1 MKSFKE
7 HLLDED
13 LRKWFGKGKEG
24 DWVRVGTDGEIKGEC
39 AREEGEG
46 KPKCMP
52 RSRAHGMDKDDR
64 AKAARRKRREDPVAD
79 RKGKGG
85 KPVMVA
91 TEETDKKATKADLYK
106 AYSQG
111 MKMTSGTAAHTA
123 HLEKIRKMRKEL
135 RMDEETLYEKN
146 VPTKPALWAKYKAQ
160 AKAKFDVYPSAY
172 ANGWASKMYKK
183 AGGGWKSV
191 SESLESKIAEAC
203 WSGYKQVGMKKKGKK
218 VVPDCVPEEMVS
230 VQPMDGPTGSMFA
243 MKKEGKEH
251 SWKSEGHYTKDGKEW
266 TGPQHAHNGQV
277 MTGEKHTADSQNL
290 YHFKELPK
298 DVKKKILDD
307 MNLDE
312 SKAQARIDLEKYTK
326 QFLKK
331 GGKVTQLKPQRKK
344 YRQGMEFGS
353 KHIGSARE
361 IDSTGS
367 TVVGKNRK
375 IHTPGSRPDIR
386 NAKKEDID
394 LSDDP
399 ILEKL
404 DATKNSIGDYVKDF
418 KKSDAPQFKGKSSS
432 KRRQMAIA
440 AYLGSKRR
448 DGERKLGEEIKYNS
462 DMGAMD
468 WGTPAGTDYMKDV
481 TPGQKNPKEDPVK
494 PLEQSTLKK
503 LNVKDEYVR
512 EETEAG
518 ETKAEYRKD
527 NAKEAPELGD
537 YALTKQ
543 DIKELEHEADA
554 ITWEQAIELG
564 MYDPDELEDDL
575 NSADPHD
582 EVNITEVLS
591 VQGRLKRKFTARK
604 NRQRLKVARG
614 IALRRGSSP
623 DRLKK
628 RAQRGAKGM
637 IYKRLLKGRDKS
649 KLPPAEKGRLE
660 KLIGMYAPLV
670 SRLAQR
676 MLPGMRKLEINRM
689 KNRKGGAQKAKKYK
703 AAKPTAKK
711 QTAKKFKI
719 KR

>member
-1 MKSFKE
+1 MKSFKD
-7 HLLDED
+7 HLDEGGLWD
-13 LRKWFGKGKEG
+13 NIHAKRKRIKAGSKERMRKPGSKGAPTAQ
-24 DWVRVGTDGEIKGEC
+24 DFRNSQN
-39 AREEGEG
+39 EG
-46 KPKCMP
+46 K
-52 RSRAHGMDKDDR
+52 
-64 AKAARRKRREDPVAD
+64 
-79 RKGKGG
+79 
-85 KPVMVA
+85 
-91 TEETDKKATKADLYK
+91 
-106 AYSQG
+106 Q
-111 MKMTSGTAAHTA
+111 
-123 HLEKIRKMRKEL
+123 
-135 RMDEETLYEKN
+135 
-146 VPTKPALWAKYKAQ
+146 
-160 AKAKFDVYPSAY
+160 
-172 ANGWASKMYKK
+172 
-183 AGGGWKSV
+183 
-191 SESLESKIAEAC
+191 
-203 WSGYKQVGMKKKGKK
+203 
-218 VVPDCVPEEMVS
+218 
-230 VQPMDGPTGSMFA
+230 
-243 MKKEGKEH
+243 H

-290 YHFKELPK
+290 YHYKELSAE
-298 DVKKKILDD
+298 V
-307 MNLDE
+307 
-312 SKAQARIDLEKYTK
+312 
-326 QFLKK
+326 
-331 GGKVTQLKPQRKK
+331 RKK
-344 YRQGMEFGS
+344 
-353 KHIGSARE
+353 
-361 IDSTGS
+361 
-367 TVVGKNRK
+367 V
-375 IHTPGSRPDIR
+375 
-386 NAKKEDID
+386 AKTIE
-394 LSDDP
+394 
-399 ILEKL
+399 EKL

-418 KKSDAPQFKGKSSS
+418 KKSDAPQFKGASKS

-527 NAKEAPELGD
+527 NAEEAPELGD

-554 ITWEQAIELG
+554 ITWEQAIALG
-564 MYDPDELEDDL
+564 MYDPNELEDDL

>member
-1 MKSFKE
+1 MKSFKD
-7 HLLDED
+7 HL
-13 LRKWFGKGKEG
+13 
-24 DWVRVGTDGEIKGEC
+24 
-39 AREEGEG
+39 EEGGLWDNIHAKRKRIKAGSKERMRKPGSKGAPTAQDFRDSQNEG
-46 KPKCMP
+46 K
-52 RSRAHGMDKDDR
+52 
-64 AKAARRKRREDPVAD
+64 
-79 RKGKGG
+79 
-85 KPVMVA
+85 
-91 TEETDKKATKADLYK
+91 
-106 AYSQG
+106 Q
-111 MKMTSGTAAHTA
+111 
-123 HLEKIRKMRKEL
+123 
-135 RMDEETLYEKN
+135 
-146 VPTKPALWAKYKAQ
+146 
-160 AKAKFDVYPSAY
+160 
-172 ANGWASKMYKK
+172 
-183 AGGGWKSV
+183 
-191 SESLESKIAEAC
+191 
-203 WSGYKQVGMKKKGKK
+203 
-218 VVPDCVPEEMVS
+218 
-230 VQPMDGPTGSMFA
+230 
-243 MKKEGKEH
+243 H

-290 YHFKELPK
+290 YHYKELSKEAQDKVEKKHEIKEEEGKSLNNYQKTVNRNDLKKAEQKAKLKKSK
-298 DVKKKILDD
+298 DKPGFGSSPLRLSNTIGRTASQKYSTASGKKI
-307 MNLDE
+307 
-312 SKAQARIDLEKYTK
+312 KATKYHPGAPDPEAAKRRKAIEKHQARKAEKDYWDDDTDYTK
-326 QFLKK
+326 GCPL
-331 GGKVTQLKPQRKK
+331 
-344 YRQGMEFGS
+344 
-353 KHIGSARE
+353 
-361 IDSTGS
+361 
-367 TVVGKNRK
+367 
-375 IHTPGSRPDIR
+375 
-386 NAKKEDID
+386 
-394 LSDDP
+394 
-399 ILEKL
+399 LEKL
-404 DATKNSIGDYVKDF
+404 DASKNSIGDYVKDF
-418 KKSDAPQFKGKSSS
+418 SKSDAPQFKGKSSS

-448 DGERKLGEEIKYNS
+448 AGERKLGEEIKYNS

-543 DIKELEHEADA
+543 DIKELEQEADA

-591 VQGRLKRKFTARK
+591 IQGRLKRKFTARK

-628 RAQRGAKGM
+628 RAQRGAKGL

-689 KNRKGGAQKAKKYK
+689 KNRKGGAQKVKKYK

-711 QTAKKFKI
+711 QTAKKFNI

>member
-1 MKSFKE
+1 MQTEKKKMPMKNFKE
-7 HLLDED
+7 FTEEKEKGVD
-13 LRKWFGKGKEG
+13 GKACWKGYK
-24 DWVRVGTDGEIKGEC
+24 RMGTK
-39 AREEGEG
+39 
-46 KPKCMP
+46 K
-52 RSRAHGMDKDDR
+52 
-64 AKAARRKRREDPVAD
+64 
-79 RKGKGG
+79 KGG
-85 KPVMVA
+85 KTV
-91 TEETDKKATKADLYK
+91 D
-106 AYSQG
+106 
-111 MKMTSGTAAHTA
+111 
-123 HLEKIRKMRKEL
+123 
-135 RMDEETLYEKN
+135 N
-146 VPTKPALWAKYKAQ
+146 
-160 AKAKFDVYPSAY
+160 
-172 ANGWASKMYKK
+172 
-183 AGGGWKSV
+183 
-191 SESLESKIAEAC
+191 
-203 WSGYKQVGMKKKGKK
+203 
-218 VVPDCVPEEMVS
+218 CVPMEDVAS
-230 VQPMDGPTGSMFA
+230 VQPMSGPTGSMFA

-277 MTGEKHTADSQNL
+277 MTGKKHTADSQNL
-290 YHFKELPK
+290 YHYKELSAE
-298 DVKKKILDD
+298 I
-307 MNLDE
+307 
-312 SKAQARIDLEKYTK
+312 
-326 QFLKK
+326 
-331 GGKVTQLKPQRKK
+331 RKK
-344 YRQGMEFGS
+344 
-353 KHIGSARE
+353 
-361 IDSTGS
+361 
-367 TVVGKNRK
+367 V
-375 IHTPGSRPDIR
+375 
-386 NAKKEDID
+386 AKTIE
-394 LSDDP
+394 
-399 ILEKL
+399 EKL
-404 DATKNSIGDYVKDF
+404 DATKDSIGDYVKDF
-418 KKSDAPQFKGKSSS
+418 KKSDAPQFKGRSST

-448 DGERKLGEEIKYNS
+448 DGERKLGETIKYNS

-481 TPGQKNPKEDPVK
+481 TPGQKNPKESPIK

-503 LNVKDEYVR
+503 LNVKDEYVK

-527 NAKEAPELGD
+527 NAEKAPELGD

-543 DIKELEHEADA
+543 DIIELEQEAEH

-564 MYDPDELEDDL
+564 MYDPNELEDDL

-591 VQGRLKRKFTARK
+591 IQGRMKRRFTARK

-689 KNRKGGAQKAKKYK
+689 KNRKGGAQKTKKYK
-703 AAKPTAKK
+703 AARPTAKK

>member
-1 MKSFKE
+1 MKSFKD

-39 AREEGEG
+39 AREKGEG

-91 TEETDKKATKADLYK
+91 TEENSLEERKRGLWDNIRAKRARGGKPAKKGSN
-106 AYSQG
+106 AYPDE
-111 MKMTSGTAAHTA
+111 
-123 HLEKIRKMRKEL
+123 LEKIRMA
-135 RMDEETLYEKN
+135 EEDLHEKN

-183 AGGGWKSV
+183 AGGGWKTV
-191 SESLESKIAEAC
+191 SESSEVDEAC

-218 VVPDCVPEEMVS
+218 VVPDCVPEELVS

-290 YHFKELPK
+290 YHYKELSK
-298 DVKKKILDD
+298 EAQDKVEKKHEKIDEGIVDTVLKSKTLNRKNYSLAATELKKRMDADKNKKKETHAYDV
-307 MNLDE
+307 
-312 SKAQARIDLEKYTK
+312 ARMHRNVDH
-326 QFLKK
+326 
-331 GGKVTQLKPQRKK
+331 RKLSTMVAGDWI
-344 YRQGMEFGS
+344 QG
-353 KHIGSARE
+353 
-361 IDSTGS
+361 
-367 TVVGKNRK
+367 
-375 IHTPGSRPDIR
+375 
-386 NAKKEDID
+386 
-394 LSDDP
+394 DP

-404 DATKNSIGDYVKDF
+404 DPSMGIKKYIGDF
-418 KKSDAPQFKGKSSS
+418 SKSDAPQFKGASSA
-432 KRRQMAIA
+432 KRRRMAVA
-440 AYLGSKRR
+440 AYLGAKRKKN
-448 DGERKLGEEIKYNS
+448 EKALGEGIKYDSN
-462 DMGAMD
+462 MGAMD
-468 WGTPAGTDYMKDV
+468 WGTPEGTEYMKDV
-481 TPGQKNPKEDPVK
+481 TPGEESKKKKKVK
-494 PLEQSTLKK
+494 
-503 LNVKDEYVR
+503 
-512 EETEAG
+512 EETEAHA
-518 ETKAEYRKD
+518 TKADYRKD
-527 NAKEAPELGD
+527 NAEEAPELGD

-543 DIKELEHEADA
+543 DIKELELEADA

-564 MYDPDELEDDL
+564 MYDPNELEDDL

-591 VQGRLKRKFTARK
+591 VQGRLKRKFAARK
-604 NRQRLKVARG
+604 NKQKLRVARN

-628 RAQRGAKGM
+628 RATRGARGM
-637 IYKRLLKGRDKS
+637 VYKRLLKGRDRS
-649 KLPPAEKGRLE
+649 SLPPAEKGRLE

-670 SRLAQR
+670 SRLAVR
-676 MLPGMRKLEINRM
+676 MLPGMRKMEINRM
-689 KNRKGGAQKAKKYK
+689 KNRKGGSAQKSKKYK
-703 AAKPTAKK
+703 AATPVRKTSQK
-711 QTAKKFKI
+711 AKKFKV

>member
-1 MKSFKE
+1 MKNFKE
-7 HLLDED
+7 YLLDED

-24 DWVRVGTDGEIKGEC
+24 DWVRVGTDGKIKGEC

-52 RSRAHGMDKDDR
+52 RSRAHGMDKEDR

-85 KPVMVA
+85 KPIMVA
-91 TEETDKKATKADLYK
+91 TKKETQKEEVENKPTKADLYK

-111 MKMTSGTAAHTA
+111 MKMTSGTPAHKA
-123 HLEKIRKMRKEL
+123 HLEKIKKIRKDLGMN
-135 RMDEETLYEKN
+135 EENLHEKN

-191 SESLESKIAEAC
+191 SEGVESGVAEAC
-203 WSGYKQVGMKKKGKK
+203 WSGYKKKGMKKKGDK
-218 VVPDCVPEEMVS
+218 VVPNCVP
-230 VQPMDGPTGSMFA
+230 
-243 MKKEGKEH
+243 EGKEH

-266 TGPQHAHNGQV
+266 TGPQHAHDGQV
-277 MTGEKHTADSQNL
+277 MTGKKHTADSQNL
-290 YHFKELPK
+290 YHFKELDK
-298 DVKKKILDD
+298 DVQKKILDKMD
-307 MNLDE
+307 LDE
-312 SKAQARIDLEKYTK
+312 SKVQLRIDLEKQYK
-326 QFLKK
+326 EYAKK
-331 GGKVTQLKPQRKK
+331 GGKVTQLKPQKKK

-361 IDSTGS
+361 IDGGS
-367 TVVGKNRK
+367 SPKGSVGRNRK
-375 IHTPGSRPDIR
+375 VHSPGARPDIR
-386 NAKKEDID
+386 NTNKEEIQ
-394 LSDDP
+394 LSGCP
-399 ILEKL
+399 LLEKL
-404 DATKNSIGDYVKDF
+404 KPSMGIKKYIGDF
-418 KKSDAPQFKGKSSS
+418 SKSDAPQFKGKSSA
-432 KRRQMAIA
+432 KRRQMAVA

-448 DGERKLGEEIKYNS
+448 DGERKLGEEIKY
-462 DMGAMD
+462 DATMGAMD
-468 WGTPAGTDYMKDV
+468 WGTPEGTEYMKDV
-481 TPGQKNPKEDPVK
+481 TPGEKSKTKKKVK
-494 PLEQSTLKK
+494 
-503 LNVKDEYVR
+503 

-527 NAKEAPELGD
+527 NAEKAPELGD

-543 DIKELEHEADA
+543 DIAELEYEADH
-554 ITWEQAIELG
+554 IT
-564 MYDPDELEDDL
+564 YDMAVEYGAFDDDEDEE
-575 NSADPHD
+575 P

-591 VQGRLKRKFTARK
+591 VQGRLKRKFAARK
-604 NRQRLKVARG
+604 NRQKLKVARG

-628 RAQRGAKGM
+628 RATRGARGAV
-637 IYKRLLKGRDKS
+637 YKRLLKGRDKS

-670 SRLAQR
+670 SRLAVR
-676 MLPGMRKLEINRM
+676 MLPGMRKMEINRM

-703 AAKPTAKK
+703 AAKPVAKK
-711 QTAKKFKI
+711 QTAKKYRV

>member
-1 MKSFKE
+1 MKNFKDY
-7 HLLDED
+7 LLDED

-24 DWVRVGTDGEIKGEC
+24 DWVRVGTDGKIKGEC

-52 RSRAHGMDKDDR
+52 RSRAHGMDKEDR

-85 KPVMVA
+85 KPIMVA
-91 TEETDKKATKADLYK
+91 TKKETQKEEVENKPTKADLYK

-111 MKMTSGTAAHTA
+111 MKMTSGTPAHKA
-123 HLEKIRKMRKEL
+123 HLEKIKKIRKDLGMN
-135 RMDEETLYEKN
+135 EENLHEKN
-146 VPTKPALWAKYKAQ
+146 VPTKPALWSKYKAQ

-191 SESLESKIAEAC
+191 SEGVESGVAEAC
-203 WSGYKQVGMKKKGKK
+203 WSGYKQKGMKKKGAK
-218 VVPDCVPEEMVS
+218 VVPNCVPEEKNGEELGNKLLQAVKEM
-230 VQPMDGPTGSMFA
+230 
-243 MKKEGKEH
+243 KEGKEH

-266 TGPQHAHNGQV
+266 TGPQHAHDGQV
-277 MTGEKHTADSQNL
+277 MTGKKHTADSQNL
-290 YHFKELPK
+290 YHYKELSPE
-298 DVKKKILDD
+298 V
-307 MNLDE
+307 
-312 SKAQARIDLEKYTK
+312 
-326 QFLKK
+326 
-331 GGKVTQLKPQRKK
+331 RKK
-344 YRQGMEFGS
+344 V
-353 KHIGSARE
+353 A
-361 IDSTGS
+361 
-367 TVVGKNRK
+367 KN
-375 IHTPGSRPDIR
+375 I
-386 NAKKEDID
+386 E
-394 LSDDP
+394 
-399 ILEKL
+399 EKL
-404 DATKNSIGDYVKDF
+404 DATKDSIGDYVKDF
-418 KKSDAPQFKGKSSS
+418 KKSDAPQFKGKSST
-432 KRRQMAIA
+432 KRRQMAVA

-481 TPGQKNPKEDPVK
+481 TPGQKNPKEAPIK

-503 LNVKDEYVR
+503 LNVKDEYVK

-527 NAKEAPELGD
+527 NAEDAPELGD

-543 DIKELEHEADA
+543 DIAELEYEADHL
-554 ITWEQAIELG
+554 T
-564 MYDPDELEDDL
+564 YDMALEYGAFDDDEDEDEE
-575 NSADPHD
+575 P

-591 VQGRLKRKFTARK
+591 VQGRMKRRFAARK

-628 RAQRGAKGM
+628 RATRGARGAV
-637 IYKRLLKGRDKS
+637 YKRLLKGRDKS

-660 KLIGMYAPLV
+660 KLIKMYTPLV
-670 SRLAQR
+670 SRLATR
-676 MLPGMRKLEINRM
+676 MLPGMRKMEINRM
-689 KNRKGGAQKAKKYK
+689 KNRKGGTQKAKKYK
-703 AAKPTAKK
+703 AAKPVAKK
-711 QTAKKFKI
+711 QTAKKYRV

>member
-1 MKSFKE
+1 MKSFKD

-39 AREEGEG
+39 AREKGEG

-64 AKAARRKRREDPVAD
+64 AKAARRKRRKDPVAD
-79 RKGKGG
+79 RPGKGG

-91 TEETDKKATKADLYK
+91 TEETI
-106 AYSQG
+106 S
-111 MKMTSGTAAHTA
+111 
-123 HLEKIRKMRKEL
+123 
-135 RMDEETLYEKN
+135 EKN

-191 SESLESKIAEAC
+191 SEGVEAGVAEAC
-203 WSGYKQVGMKKKGKK
+203 WSGYKKKGMKKKGDRI
-218 VVPDCVPEEMVS
+218 VPNCVPEEKNGEELGNKLLQAVKEM
-230 VQPMDGPTGSMFA
+230 
-243 MKKEGKEH
+243 KEGKEH

-266 TGPQHAHNGQV
+266 TGPQHAHDGQV

-290 YHFKELPK
+290 YHYKELSPE
-298 DVKKKILDD
+298 V
-307 MNLDE
+307 
-312 SKAQARIDLEKYTK
+312 
-326 QFLKK
+326 
-331 GGKVTQLKPQRKK
+331 RKK
-344 YRQGMEFGS
+344 
-353 KHIGSARE
+353 
-361 IDSTGS
+361 
-367 TVVGKNRK
+367 V
-375 IHTPGSRPDIR
+375 
-386 NAKKEDID
+386 AKTIE
-394 LSDDP
+394 
-399 ILEKL
+399 EKL

-418 KKSDAPQFKGKSSS
+418 SKSDAPQFKGKSSS

-468 WGTPAGTDYMKDV
+468 WGTPAGTEYMKDV
-481 TPGQKNPKEDPVK
+481 TPGEKKKKKVK
-494 PLEQSTLKK
+494 
-503 LNVKDEYVR
+503 

-527 NAKEAPELGD
+527 NAEEAPELGD

-543 DIKELEHEADA
+543 DIKELELEADA
-554 ITWEQAIELG
+554 ITWEQAVELG
-564 MYDPDELEDDL
+564 MYDPNELEDDL

-591 VQGRLKRKFTARK
+591 VQGRLKRKFAARK
-604 NRQRLKVARG
+604 NKQKLKVARN

-628 RAQRGAKGM
+628 RATRGARGM
-637 IYKRLLKGRDKS
+637 VYKRLLKGRDRS
-649 KLPPAEKGRLE
+649 SLPPAEKGRLE
-660 KLIGMYAPLV
+660 KLIKMYTPLV
-670 SRLAQR
+670 SRLAVR
-676 MLPGMRKLEINRM
+676 MLPGMRKMEINRM
-689 KNRKGGAQKAKKYK
+689 KNRKGGAAQKSKKYK
-703 AAKPTAKK
+703 AAAPVRKTSQK
-711 QTAKKFKI
+711 AKKFKV

>member
-1 MKSFKE
+1 MKSFKDFTE
-7 HLLDED
+7 EKEKGVD
-13 LRKWFGKGKEG
+13 GKACWKGYK
-24 DWVRVGTDGEIKGEC
+24 RMGTK
-39 AREEGEG
+39 
-46 KPKCMP
+46 K
-52 RSRAHGMDKDDR
+52 
-64 AKAARRKRREDPVAD
+64 
-79 RKGKGG
+79 KGG
-85 KPVMVA
+85 KTV
-91 TEETDKKATKADLYK
+91 D
-106 AYSQG
+106 
-111 MKMTSGTAAHTA
+111 
-123 HLEKIRKMRKEL
+123 
-135 RMDEETLYEKN
+135 N
-146 VPTKPALWAKYKAQ
+146 
-160 AKAKFDVYPSAY
+160 
-172 ANGWASKMYKK
+172 
-183 AGGGWKSV
+183 
-191 SESLESKIAEAC
+191 
-203 WSGYKQVGMKKKGKK
+203 
-218 VVPDCVPEEMVS
+218 CVPMEDVAS
-230 VQPMDGPTGSMFA
+230 VQPMSGPTGSMFA

-290 YHFKELPK
+290 YHYKELSAEIR
-298 DVKKKILDD
+298 KKVAKTI
-307 MNLDE
+307 E
-312 SKAQARIDLEKYTK
+312 EQKYTN
-326 QFLKK
+326 
-331 GGKVTQLKPQRKK
+331 TQLRATKQELRRPKTIAKNQKDQLPNTYGHSFVGSQTGAKPPKRLKGYDAKKVAARQGIERHLERKRKK
-344 YRQGMEFGS
+344 DYW
-353 KHIGSARE
+353 
-361 IDSTGS
+361 
-367 TVVGKNRK
+367 
-375 IHTPGSRPDIR
+375 
-386 NAKKEDID
+386 
-394 LSDDP
+394 DDDTDYTKGCP

-448 DGERKLGEEIKYNS
+448 DGERKLGETIKYNS

-527 NAKEAPELGD
+527 NAEEAPELGD

-591 VQGRLKRKFTARK
+591 IQGRLKRKFTARK

-689 KNRKGGAQKAKKYK
+689 KNRKGGAQKTKKYK
-703 AAKPTAKK
+703 AARPTAKK

>member
-1 MKSFKE
+1 MKNFKE
-7 HLLDED
+7 YLLDED

-24 DWVRVGTDGEIKGEC
+24 DWVRVGTDGKIKGEC

-52 RSRAHGMDKDDR
+52 RSRAHGMDKEDR

-85 KPVMVA
+85 KPVMVK
-91 TEETDKKATKADLYK
+91 TEETIEEKKRGLWDNIRAKRARGGKPAKKGSKNYPDE
-106 AYSQG
+106 
-111 MKMTSGTAAHTA
+111 
-123 HLEKIRKMRKEL
+123 LEKIRMA
-135 RMDEETLYEKN
+135 EEDLHEKN

-191 SESLESKIAEAC
+191 SEGVESGVAEAC
-203 WSGYKQVGMKKKGKK
+203 WSGYKKKGMKKKGDKI
-218 VVPDCVPEEMVS
+218 VPNCVP
-230 VQPMDGPTGSMFA
+230 
-243 MKKEGKEH
+243 EGKEH

-277 MTGEKHTADSQNL
+277 MTGKKHTADSQNL
-290 YHFKELPK
+290 YHYKELSAE
-298 DVKKKILDD
+298 I
-307 MNLDE
+307 
-312 SKAQARIDLEKYTK
+312 
-326 QFLKK
+326 
-331 GGKVTQLKPQRKK
+331 RKK
-344 YRQGMEFGS
+344 
-353 KHIGSARE
+353 
-361 IDSTGS
+361 
-367 TVVGKNRK
+367 V
-375 IHTPGSRPDIR
+375 
-386 NAKKEDID
+386 AKTIE
-394 LSDDP
+394 
-399 ILEKL
+399 EKL
-404 DATKNSIGDYVKDF
+404 DATKDSIGDYVKDF
-418 KKSDAPQFKGKSSS
+418 KKSDAPQFKGKSST
-432 KRRQMAIA
+432 KRRQMAVA

-481 TPGQKNPKEDPVK
+481 TPGQKNPKEAPIK

-503 LNVKDEYVR
+503 LNVKDEYVK

-527 NAKEAPELGD
+527 NAEKAPELGD

-543 DIKELEHEADA
+543 DIAELEYEADHL
-554 ITWEQAIELG
+554 T
-564 MYDPDELEDDL
+564 YDMALEYGAFEDD
-575 NSADPHD
+575 DDEDEEP

-591 VQGRLKRKFTARK
+591 VQGRMKRRFAARK

-628 RAQRGAKGM
+628 RATRGARGAV
-637 IYKRLLKGRDKS
+637 YKRLLKGRDKS

-660 KLIGMYAPLV
+660 KLIKMYTPLV
-670 SRLAQR
+670 SRLAVR
-676 MLPGMRKLEINRM
+676 MLPGMRKMEINRM

-703 AAKPTAKK
+703 AAKPVAKK
-711 QTAKKFKI
+711 QTAKKYRV

>member
-1 MKSFKE
+1 MKSFKD
-7 HLLDED
+7 HLDEGGLWD
-13 LRKWFGKGKEG
+13 N
-24 DWVRVGTDGEIKGEC
+24 I
-39 AREEGEG
+39 
-46 KPKCMP
+46 
-52 RSRAHGMDKDDR
+52 H
-64 AKAARRKRREDPVAD
+64 AKRKRIKAGSKERM
-79 RKGKGG
+79 RKPGSKGAPTAQDFRDSQNEEKEKGLDGKACWKGYKLMGTKKKGG
-85 KPVMVA
+85 KTV
-91 TEETDKKATKADLYK
+91 D
-106 AYSQG
+106 
-111 MKMTSGTAAHTA
+111 
-123 HLEKIRKMRKEL
+123 
-135 RMDEETLYEKN
+135 N
-146 VPTKPALWAKYKAQ
+146 
-160 AKAKFDVYPSAY
+160 
-172 ANGWASKMYKK
+172 
-183 AGGGWKSV
+183 
-191 SESLESKIAEAC
+191 
-203 WSGYKQVGMKKKGKK
+203 
-218 VVPDCVPEEMVS
+218 CVPESKDAEELGNKLLQAVKEM
-230 VQPMDGPTGSMFA
+230 
-243 MKKEGKEH
+243 KEGKQH

-277 MTGEKHTADSQNL
+277 MTGKKHTADSQNL
-290 YHFKELPK
+290 YHYKELSAE
-298 DVKKKILDD
+298 V
-307 MNLDE
+307 
-312 SKAQARIDLEKYTK
+312 
-326 QFLKK
+326 
-331 GGKVTQLKPQRKK
+331 RKK
-344 YRQGMEFGS
+344 
-353 KHIGSARE
+353 
-361 IDSTGS
+361 
-367 TVVGKNRK
+367 V
-375 IHTPGSRPDIR
+375 
-386 NAKKEDID
+386 AKTIE
-394 LSDDP
+394 
-399 ILEKL
+399 EKL
-404 DATKNSIGDYVKDF
+404 DATKNSIGDYVRDF
-418 KKSDAPQFKGKSSS
+418 KKSDAPQFKGASKS

-440 AYLGSKRR
+440 AYLSSKRR

-527 NAKEAPELGD
+527 NADEAPELGD

-543 DIKELEHEADA
+543 DIKELEQEADA

-591 VQGRLKRKFTARK
+591 IQGRLKRKFNARK

>member
-1 MKSFKE
+1 MKSFKD
-7 HLLDED
+7 HLDEGGLWD
-13 LRKWFGKGKEG
+13 N
-24 DWVRVGTDGEIKGEC
+24 I
-39 AREEGEG
+39 
-46 KPKCMP
+46 
-52 RSRAHGMDKDDR
+52 H
-64 AKAARRKRREDPVAD
+64 AKRKRIKAGSKERM
-79 RKGKGG
+79 RKPGSKGAPTAQDFRDSQNEEKEKGLDGKACWKGYKLMGTKKKGG
-85 KPVMVA
+85 KTV
-91 TEETDKKATKADLYK
+91 D
-106 AYSQG
+106 
-111 MKMTSGTAAHTA
+111 
-123 HLEKIRKMRKEL
+123 
-135 RMDEETLYEKN
+135 N
-146 VPTKPALWAKYKAQ
+146 
-160 AKAKFDVYPSAY
+160 
-172 ANGWASKMYKK
+172 
-183 AGGGWKSV
+183 
-191 SESLESKIAEAC
+191 
-203 WSGYKQVGMKKKGKK
+203 
-218 VVPDCVPEEMVS
+218 CVPESKDAEELGNKLLQAVKEM
-230 VQPMDGPTGSMFA
+230 
-243 MKKEGKEH
+243 KEGKQH

-277 MTGEKHTADSQNL
+277 MTGKKHTADSQNL
-290 YHFKELPK
+290 YHYKELSAE
-298 DVKKKILDD
+298 V
-307 MNLDE
+307 
-312 SKAQARIDLEKYTK
+312 
-326 QFLKK
+326 
-331 GGKVTQLKPQRKK
+331 RKK
-344 YRQGMEFGS
+344 
-353 KHIGSARE
+353 
-361 IDSTGS
+361 
-367 TVVGKNRK
+367 V
-375 IHTPGSRPDIR
+375 
-386 NAKKEDID
+386 AKTIE
-394 LSDDP
+394 
-399 ILEKL
+399 EKL
-404 DATKNSIGDYVKDF
+404 DATKNSIGDYVRDF
-418 KKSDAPQFKGKSSS
+418 KKSDAPQFKGASKS

-440 AYLGSKRR
+440 AYLSSKRR

-527 NAKEAPELGD
+527 NADEAPELGD

-591 VQGRLKRKFTARK
+591 IQGRLKRKFTARK

-628 RAQRGAKGM
+628 RAQRGAKGL

-703 AAKPTAKK
+703 AARPTAKK

>member
-1 MKSFKE
+1 MKSFKD

-24 DWVRVGTDGEIKGEC
+24 DWVRVGTDGKIKGEC

-52 RSRAHGMDKDDR
+52 RSRAHGMDKEDR
-64 AKAARRKRREDPVAD
+64 AKSARRKRREDPVAD

-85 KPVMVA
+85 KPVMVK
-91 TEETDKKATKADLYK
+91 TEETL
-106 AYSQG
+106 
-111 MKMTSGTAAHTA
+111 H
-123 HLEKIRKMRKEL
+123 
-135 RMDEETLYEKN
+135 EKN
-146 VPTKPALWAKYKAQ
+146 VPTKPALWSKYKAQ

-191 SESLESKIAEAC
+191 SEGVESGVAEAC
-203 WSGYKQVGMKKKGKK
+203 WSGYKKKGMKKKGDK
-218 VVPDCVPEEMVS
+218 VVPNCVPEEMIS
-230 VQPMDGPTGSMFA
+230 VQPMSGPTGSMFA
-243 MKKEGKEH
+243 MNKEGKEH

-266 TGPQHAHNGQV
+266 TGDQHAHNGQV
-277 MTGEKHTADSQNL
+277 MTGKKHTADSQNL
-290 YHFKELPK
+290 YHYKELSAE
-298 DVKKKILDD
+298 I
-307 MNLDE
+307 
-312 SKAQARIDLEKYTK
+312 
-326 QFLKK
+326 
-331 GGKVTQLKPQRKK
+331 RKK
-344 YRQGMEFGS
+344 
-353 KHIGSARE
+353 
-361 IDSTGS
+361 
-367 TVVGKNRK
+367 V
-375 IHTPGSRPDIR
+375 
-386 NAKKEDID
+386 AKTIE
-394 LSDDP
+394 
-399 ILEKL
+399 EKL
-404 DATKNSIGDYVKDF
+404 DATKDSIGDYVKDF
-418 KKSDAPQFKGKSSS
+418 KKSDAPQFKGKSST
-432 KRRQMAIA
+432 KRRQMAVA

-448 DGERKLGEEIKYNS
+448 DGERKLGETIKY
-462 DMGAMD
+462 DATMGAMD
-468 WGTPAGTDYMKDV
+468 WGTPEGTEYMKDV
-481 TPGQKNPKEDPVK
+481 TPGEESKKKKKVK
-494 PLEQSTLKK
+494 
-503 LNVKDEYVR
+503 

-518 ETKAEYRKD
+518 ETKSEYRKD
-527 NAKEAPELGD
+527 NAEKAPELGD

-543 DIKELEHEADA
+543 DIIELEQEADA
-554 ITWEQAIELG
+554 ITWEHAVELG
-564 MYDPDELEDDL
+564 MYDPNELEDDL

-582 EVNITEVLS
+582 DVNITEVLS

-670 SRLAQR
+670 SRLATR

-703 AAKPTAKK
+703 AAKPVAKK
-711 QTAKKFKI
+711 QTAKKYRV

>member
-1 MKSFKE
+1 MKNFKDY
-7 HLLDED
+7 LLDED

-24 DWVRVGTDGEIKGEC
+24 DWVRVGTDGKIKGEC

-52 RSRAHGMDKDDR
+52 RSRAHGMDKEDR

-85 KPVMVA
+85 KPVMVK
-91 TEETDKKATKADLYK
+91 TEETL
-106 AYSQG
+106 
-111 MKMTSGTAAHTA
+111 H
-123 HLEKIRKMRKEL
+123 
-135 RMDEETLYEKN
+135 EKN
-146 VPTKPALWAKYKAQ
+146 VPTKPALWSKYKAQ

-191 SESLESKIAEAC
+191 SEGVEAGVAEAC
-203 WSGYKQVGMKKKGKK
+203 WSGYKKKGMKKKGDKI
-218 VVPDCVPEEMVS
+218 VPNCVP
-230 VQPMDGPTGSMFA
+230 
-243 MKKEGKEH
+243 EGKEH

-266 TGPQHAHNGQV
+266 TGPQHAHDGQV
-277 MTGEKHTADSQNL
+277 MTGKKHTADSQNL
-290 YHFKELPK
+290 YHYKELSPE
-298 DVKKKILDD
+298 V
-307 MNLDE
+307 
-312 SKAQARIDLEKYTK
+312 
-326 QFLKK
+326 
-331 GGKVTQLKPQRKK
+331 RKK
-344 YRQGMEFGS
+344 V
-353 KHIGSARE
+353 A
-361 IDSTGS
+361 
-367 TVVGKNRK
+367 KN
-375 IHTPGSRPDIR
+375 I
-386 NAKKEDID
+386 E
-394 LSDDP
+394 
-399 ILEKL
+399 EKL
-404 DATKNSIGDYVKDF
+404 DATKDSIGDYVKDF
-418 KKSDAPQFKGKSSS
+418 KKSDAPQFKGKSST
-432 KRRQMAIA
+432 KRRQMAVA

-481 TPGQKNPKEDPVK
+481 TPGQKNPKEAPIK

-503 LNVKDEYVR
+503 LNVKDEYVK

-527 NAKEAPELGD
+527 NAEDAPELGD

-543 DIKELEHEADA
+543 DIIELEQEADA
-554 ITWEQAIELG
+554 ITWEHAIELG
-564 MYDPDELEDDL
+564 MYDPNELEDDL

-582 EVNITEVLS
+582 DVNITEVLS

-670 SRLAQR
+670 SRLATR

-703 AAKPTAKK
+703 AAKPVAKK
-711 QTAKKFKI
+711 QTAKKYRV

>member
-1 MKSFKE
+1 MKSFKD
-7 HLLDED
+7 HL
-13 LRKWFGKGKEG
+13 
-24 DWVRVGTDGEIKGEC
+24 
-39 AREEGEG
+39 EEGG
-46 KPKCMP
+46 LWDNI
-52 RSRAHGMDKDDR
+52 H
-64 AKAARRKRREDPVAD
+64 AKRKRIKAGSKERM
-79 RKGKGG
+79 RKPGSKGAPTAQDFRDSQNEEKEKGLDGKACWKGYKLMGTKKKGG
-85 KPVMVA
+85 KTV
-91 TEETDKKATKADLYK
+91 D
-106 AYSQG
+106 
-111 MKMTSGTAAHTA
+111 
-123 HLEKIRKMRKEL
+123 
-135 RMDEETLYEKN
+135 N
-146 VPTKPALWAKYKAQ
+146 
-160 AKAKFDVYPSAY
+160 
-172 ANGWASKMYKK
+172 
-183 AGGGWKSV
+183 
-191 SESLESKIAEAC
+191 
-203 WSGYKQVGMKKKGKK
+203 
-218 VVPDCVPEEMVS
+218 CVPEGKDAEELGNKLLQAVKEM
-230 VQPMDGPTGSMFA
+230 
-243 MKKEGKEH
+243 KEGKQH

-277 MTGEKHTADSQNL
+277 MTGKKHTVDSQNL
-290 YHFKELPK
+290 YHYKELSAE
-298 DVKKKILDD
+298 V
-307 MNLDE
+307 
-312 SKAQARIDLEKYTK
+312 
-326 QFLKK
+326 
-331 GGKVTQLKPQRKK
+331 RKK
-344 YRQGMEFGS
+344 
-353 KHIGSARE
+353 
-361 IDSTGS
+361 
-367 TVVGKNRK
+367 V
-375 IHTPGSRPDIR
+375 
-386 NAKKEDID
+386 AKTIE
-394 LSDDP
+394 
-399 ILEKL
+399 EKL
-404 DATKNSIGDYVKDF
+404 DATKNSIGDYVRDF
-418 KKSDAPQFKGKSSS
+418 KKSDAPQFKGASKS

-440 AYLGSKRR
+440 AYLSSKRR

-527 NAKEAPELGD
+527 NADEAPELGD

-543 DIKELEHEADA
+543 DIKELEQEADA

-591 VQGRLKRKFTARK
+591 IQGRLKRKFNARK